1 MKGKLIRAL
10 IDTGSSH
17 NFIHPTI
24 VEQLALLPAVTDKPE
39 SVTLAS
45 THHSNSISQLI
56 QSDLLV
62 NNRQYK
68 NVKLKLLENLC
79 VDIILGNEF
88 QKDHQSI
95 IFNFGGEL
103 PPLEVCGLTTLNVD
117 PPAPFANLQN
127 DCKPIVSKSR
137 RYGEPDRQF
146 IKNEL
151 QNLLK
156 EGIVEPSTSPWRAQ
170 VVVTKEENHKKRL
183 VVDYSQTIN
192 QYTELD
198 AYPVPRMDDFINN
211 IAKYRVFSA
220 IDLKSAYHQI
230 PLKAED
236 RPLTAFEAD
245 GGLWQFT
252 RLPPGVT
259 NGGSCFQRC
268 IDNFIQSEGVPDTF
282 AYFDNIYVCGY
293 NDDDHDNNLKL
304 FQEAAKK
311 YNVTVNETKCTF
323 KTRKLEALGSI
334 VENGN
339 IRPDLERLRPLRE
352 MPAPRTAK
360 ALKRVLGLFSH
371 YSRWIPQY
379 SDKVA
384 PLLYA
389 KTFPLLPEAVNAFH
403 EMKKVIE
410 NSVVASIDE
419 SLPFEV
425 ECDASDIALA
435 GVLSQSG
442 RPVAF
447 FSRTLHGSERSWPS
461 VEKEAGAIIETI
473 RNWKHF
479 LTGRKFSLKTDQ
491 EAVSFIFDPKRRGKI
506 KNDKLYRW
514 RLELSCYSFDI
525 AYRPGKDNVVA
536 DSFSRV
542 YCSLI
547 NSDSLYDLHNALC
560 HPGVTRMTAF
570 VRSRN
575 LPNSVEDVRK
585 MTSSCRICAECKP
598 RFYVPRNKVNL
609 IKATQ
614 PFERLNL
621 DFKGPLP
628 LSESKN
634 RYILTVIDEYSRY
647 PFAIPCKD
655 VSARTVYKELCQLF
669 SLFGMASY
677 IHSDRGSAFM
687 SKELR
692 GYLTERGIACS
703 RTTPYNPQGNGL
715 VERYNGIIW
724 KTVSLS
730 LKSHNLPIE
739 QWELVIPDALHAI
752 RSLISTATNCSPHE
766 RMFNFQR
773 RTSSGVALPSWL
785 SSPGKVLL
793 RRFVRRSKYDPLVDE
808 VELIEANPMYA
819 YIRYP
824 NGRESSVSIRDLAP
838 CGNSPPVEQSPSL
851 TQEQTNVFTQG
862 GITADEIPRSEIPI
876 DIIDPRPPMAGET
889 ATEAP
894 TDVPQ
899 VVRRSSRINKGIPPE
914 RLGV

>member
-1 MKGKLIRAL
+1 MRAL
-10 IDTGSSH
+10 LDTGSSH
-17 NFIHPTI
+17 NFIHPKI
-24 VEQLALLPAVTDKPE
+24 VGELRLPSAVTDTPE

-45 THHSNSISQLI
+45 THHSNDVSQLVH
-56 QSDLLV
+56 SDLLV
-62 NNRQYK
+62 NNRLYE

-88 QKDHQSI
+88 QKDHKSI
-95 IFNFGGEL
+95 IFNYGGEL

-127 DCKPIVSKSR
+127 NCKPIASKSR
-137 RYGEPDRQF
+137 RYSEPDQQF
-146 IKNEL
+146 IKGEL
-151 QNLLK
+151 QNLLR
-156 EGIVEPSTSPWRAQ
+156 EGIVEPSNSPWRAQ

-192 QYTELD
+192 RFTELD

-211 IAKYRVFSA
+211 IAKYRVFTA
-220 IDLKSAYHQI
+220 IDMKSAYHQI

-268 IDNFIQSEGVPDTF
+268 INNFIQSESVPDTF
-282 AYFDNIYVCGY
+282 AYFDNIYVCGHD
-293 NDDDHDNNLKL
+293 DDDHDENLEL
-304 FQEAAKK
+304 FQEASKK
-311 YNVTVNETKCTF
+311 YNVTVNMTKCTF
-323 KTRKLEALGSI
+323 KTRRLEILGSI
-334 VENGN
+334 VENGT
-339 IRPDLERLRPLRE
+339 IRPDPERLRPLRE

-360 ALKRVLGLFSH
+360 ALKRILGLFSH
-371 YSRWIPQY
+371 YSMWIPQF
-379 SDKVA
+379 SDKIA
-384 PLLYA
+384 PLLNA
-389 KTFPLLPEAVNAFH
+389 KTFPLLPGAVKAFE
-403 EMKKVIE
+403 EMKKVIKK
-410 NSVVASIDE
+410 SVVASIDE

-435 GVLSQSG
+435 AVLSQAG

-447 FSRTLHGSERSWPS
+447 FSRTLHGSERPWPP
-461 VEKEAGAIIETI
+461 VEKEACSIIESI

-479 LTGRKFSLKTDQ
+479 LTGRKFALKTDQ
-491 EAVSFIFDPKRRGKI
+491 EAVSFIFEPKHRGKI

-514 RLELSCYSFDI
+514 RLELSCYSYDI
-525 AYRPGKDNVVA
+525 SYRPGKDNVVA

-542 YCSLI
+542 YCSSI

-560 HPGVTRMTAF
+560 HPGVTRMAAF

-575 LPNSVEDVRK
+575 LPYSVEDVRK
-585 MTSSCRICAECKP
+585 MTSSCKICAECKP
-598 RFYVPRNKVNL
+598 RFYVPPNKVNL

-628 LSESKN
+628 LSENKN

-647 PFAIPCKD
+647 PFAIPCKN
-655 VSARTVYKELCQLF
+655 VSAHTVYEALCQLF
-669 SLFGMASY
+669 SMFGMTGY
-677 IHSDRGSAFM
+677 VHSDRGSGFM

-692 GYLTERGIACS
+692 GYLNERGIACS
-703 RTTPYNPQGNGL
+703 RTTPYHPQGNGL

-730 LKSHNLPIE
+730 LKSHNLPVE
-739 QWELVIPDALHAI
+739 RWEAVLPDALHSI

-773 RTSSGVALPSWL
+773 RTHSGLALPSWL

-808 VELIEANPMYA
+808 VELIEANPTYA

-824 NGRESSVSIRDLAP
+824 DGRESSVSVRDLAP
-838 CGNSPPVEQSPSL
+838 CGNSPPVEESPSSP
-851 TQEQTNVFTQG
+851 EEHSIVFPQG
-862 GITADEIPRSEIPI
+862 GESPDEHQLNTPIDFTDPRS
-876 DIIDPRPPMAGET
+876 PMAVET
-889 ATEAP
+889 ATNEQ
-894 TDVPQ
+894 TGVPQ
-899 VVRRSSRINKGIPPE
+899 AVRRSSRLNKGIPRE
-914 RLGV
+914 KLDL